1 MSREIKFRGLR
12 LDKTGFV
19 YGDLNQNDIH
29 HGTSILT
36 NGVIRTAVIPETVG
50 QYTGLKDK
58 NGVEIYEGD
67 IIKFQLF
74 SNWDD
79 DTMERHTAIVHFEQG
94 CFMWKIKK
102 EGRQPNFHHARIN
115 DALKNTCSTW
125 GLEVIGNIHEN
136 PELLKQEKL

>member
-1 MSREIKFRGLR
+1 MREIKFRVW
-12 LDKTGFV
+12 DNDFNEYTD
-19 YGDLNQNDIH
+19 YHLNKSLVSEINKYNRFLFEQF
-29 HGTSILT
+29 
-36 NGVIRTAVIPETVG
+36 
-50 QYTGLKDK
+50 TGLKDK

-79 DTMERHTAIVHFEQG
+79 DKMERHTAIVHFEQG

-102 EGRQPNFHHARIN
+102 DGRQSNFHHARIN

-125 GLEVIGNIHEN
+125 GLEVIGNIHET
-136 PELLKQEKL
+136 PELLNNPKT